1 MKTLEELKNRLLTF
15 KEEIEKQRDTI
26 NSLKEEKSVLENKTK
41 EFELHFDELRVK
53 IENLEE
59 MLSKLNNIVTAL
71 EGKVEKMEDEI
82 SKRPTLS
89 MIEKRLRGV
98 ERLTKILTKE
108 LGDFRAE
115 RIEFINDIQN
125 SFNTLF
131 NDLNKKMN
139 SISRDIED
147 LKEKYQVYLNRLI
160 TEIGY

>member
-1 MKTLEELKNRLLTF
+1 
-15 KEEIEKQRDTI
+15 
-26 NSLKEEKSVLENKTK
+26 
-41 EFELHFDELRVK
+41 
-53 IENLEE
+53 